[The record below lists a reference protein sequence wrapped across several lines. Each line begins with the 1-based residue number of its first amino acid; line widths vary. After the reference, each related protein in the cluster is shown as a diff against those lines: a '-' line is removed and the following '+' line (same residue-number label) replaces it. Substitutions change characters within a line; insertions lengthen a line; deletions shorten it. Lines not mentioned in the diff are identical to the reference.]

1 MLYIYIYIYD
11 YIYSINNYIYL
22 SYNYII
28 ICIIS
33 HVHTSKMSR
42 VPSWYTTESLDLG
55 HPNCWGDGFWGDLS
69 VNSIFS
75 LMPVIYMYVYI
86 YIVMYKYFK
95 HIHNMCMYIYICVC
109 FLQASSLVC
118 LLFKFQACWLEMD
131 EIKSTL
137 EQVSFFLCYPFY
149 IPAGQHYLV
158 DVFNPGEKSIWNP
171 D

>member
-1 MLYIYIYIYD
+1 MFYIWL
-11 YIYSINNYIYL
+11 YIYSINNYIYI
-22 SYNYII
+22 YHIINYII

-86 YIVMYKYFK
+86 YIYIIYIYIFMYKYFK
-95 HIHNMCMYIYICVC
+95 HIHKICICIYIYMC

-137 EQVSFFLCYPFY
+137 EQVSFFLCYPF
-149 IPAGQHYLV
+149 
-158 DVFNPGEKSIWNP
+158 
-171 D
+171 